1 MYRWT
6 FADWQERQER
16 HQVVMSRDKC
26 LRRRPNITRG
36 NEAVGRMDTWVG
48 KIMNVMKNSFTERK
62 RNQRTALPSGEV
74 SVKRMSKNVMLAVV

>member
-1 MYRWT
+1 
-6 FADWQERQER
+6 
-16 HQVVMSRDKC
+16 
-26 LRRRPNITRG
+26 
-36 NEAVGRMDTWVG
+36 MDTWVG